1 MRQFQ
6 WFHHYFCLKWV
17 VGMLSFK
24 QQEIP
29 QEVSTQRWKVGIDK
43 ERVAMFIGIALIG
56 GFILGF
62 ATAKFINRADAVKAE
77 EAKAKTEERA
87 RAKTEII
94 PAAPEYAKVT
104 RILRADTVEV
114 DGIGTVHLIG
124 IETPDG
130 KTPAET
136 YATHGK
142 NALAFTEK
150 SLLNQDVRLEYDPVF
165 AAKSNKDAN
174 GQTLAYVYTRDG
186 ILFNAELVK
195 QGYAFVRIADSFK
208 MVDEFRGFEREAM
221 TVMRGLWG
229 MDTPASATTA
239 STITTPPAS
248 PTPSGAATPNK
259 PGRLSPMS
267 PSEVGP
273 NIPATTGAAASPSEP
288 MVYVADKMYH
298 KAGCEL
304 LDKKR
309 QLMPL
314 SQARVAGNMACGR
327 CFASTV
333 MKAP

>member
-1 MRQFQ
+1 
-6 WFHHYFCLKWV
+6 
-17 VGMLSFK
+17 MLPFK
-24 QQEIP
+24 QQEVP
-29 QEVSTQRWKVGIDK
+29 QEVSTSRWKVGIDK
-43 ERVAMFIGIALIG
+43 ERVAMFVGIALIG

-62 ATAKFINRADAVKAE
+62 ASAKFINRADTMKME
-77 EAKAKTEERA
+77 EIKAKTEERA
-87 RAKTEII
+87 HPKTEAI

-104 RILRADTVEV
+104 RVLRADTIDV
-114 DGIGTVHLIG
+114 DGVGTVRLIG

-136 YATHGK
+136 YAVHGK
-142 NALAFTEK
+142 NALTFTEK
-150 SLLNQDVRLEYDPVF
+150 NLLNQDVRLEYDP
-165 AAKSNKDAN
+165 AYTAKGNKDAT
-174 GQTLAYVYTRDG
+174 GQTLAYVYTKDG
-186 ILFNAELVK
+186 MLFNAELIK

-208 MVDEFRGFEREAM
+208 MTEEFRGFEREAM

-229 MDTPASATTA
+229 MDTPSSGATA

-248 PTPSGAATPNK
+248 TTPSSAATPNK
-259 PGRLSPMS
+259 PGRVSPMS

-273 NIPATTGAAASPSEP
+273 NIPATTGAASTAASSSEP

-314 SQARVAGNMACGR
+314 SQARAAGNMACGR

-333 MKAP
+333 MRAP

>member
-1 MRQFQ
+1 
-6 WFHHYFCLKWV
+6 
-17 VGMLSFK
+17 MLSFK
-24 QQEIP
+24 QQEVP
-29 QEVSTQRWKVGIDK
+29 QEVSTSRWKIGIDK
-43 ERVAMFIGIALIG
+43 ERVAMFVGVALIG

-62 ATAKFINRADAVKAE
+62 ATAKFINRADAVKQE

-87 RAKTEII
+87 RPKTEII
-94 PAAPEYAKVT
+94 PAAPEYAKVSHV
-104 RILRADTVEV
+104 LRADTLEV
-114 DGIGTVHLIG
+114 DGIGAVRMIG
-124 IETPDG
+124 IDTPDG

-150 SLLNQDVRLEYDPVF
+150 NLLNQDVRLEYDPTF
-165 AAKSNKDAN
+165 AAKGNKDTT

-186 ILFNAELVK
+186 MLFNTELIK
-195 QGYAFVRIADSFK
+195 QGFAFVRISDAFK
-208 MVDEFRGFEREAM
+208 MVEDFRGFEREAM
-221 TVMRGLWG
+221 TSMRGLWG
-229 MDTPASATTA
+229 MDTPSSGTTA
-239 STITTPPAS
+239 STVTSPP
-248 PTPSGAATPNK
+248 PTTPSGAATPNK
-259 PGRLSPMS
+259 PGRVSPMS

-273 NIPATTGAAASPSEP
+273 NISATTGAASTAASPSEP

-314 SQARVAGNMACGR
+314 SQARAAGNMACGR

-333 MKAP
+333 MRAP

>member
-1 MRQFQ
+1 
-6 WFHHYFCLKWV
+6 
-17 VGMLSFK
+17 MLSFK
-24 QQEIP
+24 QQEVP
-29 QEVSTQRWKVGIDK
+29 QEVSASRWKIGIEK
-43 ERVAMFIGIALIG
+43 ERVAMFIGVALIG

-62 ATAKFINRADAVKAE
+62 ATAKFMNHAEAVKAE
-77 EAKAKTEERA
+77 EAKVKTEERA
-87 RAKTEII
+87 RPKTEIV
-94 PAAPEYAKVT
+94 PAAPEYVKVSH
-104 RILRADTVEV
+104 ILRADTIEV
-114 DGIGTVHLIG
+114 DGIGAVRMIG

-150 SLLNQDVRLEYDPVF
+150 NLLNQDVRLEYDPTF

-174 GQTLAYVYTRDG
+174 GQTLAYVYTKDG
-186 ILFNAELVK
+186 TLFNAELIK

-208 MVDEFRGFEREAM
+208 MVEDFRGFEREAM

-229 MDTPASATTA
+229 MDTPSSGTTA

-248 PTPSGAATPNK
+248 PAPSGAATPNK
-259 PGRLSPMS
+259 PGRVSPMS
-267 PSEVGP
+267 PSDIGP
-273 NIPATTGAAASPSEP
+273 NIPATTGASSAASSSSEP

-314 SQARVAGNMACGR
+314 SQARASGNMACGR